1 MLNTM
6 IVLKM
11 KNCTYDDWKKAFDAD
26 AEMQA
31 EFMRETIVS
40 KWMSRQ
46 RIVSAD
52 VFAPEKM
59 QQLMS
64 APEFKQLEEEM
75 GLEHAVYFLRLTP
88 TISTRYLL
96 GSSPSGS
103 RSLPKSKTK
112 LV

>member
-1 MLNTM
+1 
-6 IVLKM
+6 M

-31 EFMRETIVS
+31 EFMRETIVG
-40 KWMSRQ
+40 KVDEQ
-46 RIVSAD
+46 TAIVSAD

-75 GLEHAVYFLRLTP
+75 GLEHSVYFLQPAP
-88 TISTRYLL
+88 TA
-96 GSSPSGS
+96 
-103 RSLPKSKTK
+103 
-112 LV
+112 

>member
-31 EFMRETIVS
+31 AFMRETIVGKVDEHTS
-40 KWMSRQ
+40 
-46 RIVSAD
+46 IVSAD

-75 GLEHAVYFLRLTP
+75 GLEHAVYFLQPAP
-88 TISTRYLL
+88 TA
-96 GSSPSGS
+96 
-103 RSLPKSKTK
+103 
-112 LV
+112 

>member
-1 MLNTM
+1 M

-11 KNCTYDDWKKAFDAD
+11 QNCTYDDRKKAFDAD

-31 EFMRETIVS
+31 ELMRQTIVG
-40 KWMSRQ
+40 KVDEQ
-46 RIVSAD
+46 TAIVSVD

-75 GLEHAVYFLRLTP
+75 GLEHAVYFLQPAP
-88 TISTRYLL
+88 TA
-96 GSSPSGS
+96 
-103 RSLPKSKTK
+103 
-112 LV
+112 

>member
-11 KNCTYDDWKKAFDAD
+11 KNCTYDDWKKAFDTD

-31 EFMRETIVS
+31 EFMRETIVG
-40 KWMSRQ
+40 KVDEQ
-46 RIVSAD
+46 TAIVSAD

-75 GLEHAVYFLRLTP
+75 GLEHTVYFLQPAP
-88 TISTRYLL
+88 TA
-96 GSSPSGS
+96 
-103 RSLPKSKTK
+103 
-112 LV
+112 

>member
-11 KNCTYDDWKKAFDAD
+11 KNCTYDDWEKAFDAD

-31 EFMRETIVS
+31 EFMRETIVG
-40 KWMSRQ
+40 KVDEQ
-46 RIVSAD
+46 TAIVSAD

-64 APEFKQLEEEM
+64 APEFKQLEEEISM
-75 GLEHAVYFLRLTP
+75 LKTSVNDDRKGS
-88 TISTRYLL
+88 TIS
-96 GSSPSGS
+96 SM
-103 RSLPKSKTK
+103 SKE
-112 LV
+112 L

>member
-31 EFMRETIVS
+31 ECMRETIVG
-40 KWMSRQ
+40 KVDEQ
-46 RIVSAD
+46 TALVSAD

-59 QQLMS
+59 QQLIS
-64 APEFKQLEEEM
+64 TLEFRQLEAEM
-75 GLEHAVYFLRLTP
+75 GLEHTVYFLQPAP
-88 TISTRYLL
+88 TA
-96 GSSPSGS
+96 
-103 RSLPKSKTK
+103 
-112 LV
+112 

>member
-31 EFMRETIVS
+31 EFMRETIVG
-40 KWMSRQ
+40 KVDEQ
-46 RIVSAD
+46 TAIVSSD

-64 APEFKQLEEEM
+64 DPEFKQLEEEM
-75 GLEHAVYFLRLTP
+75 DLEHTVYFLQPAP
-88 TISTRYLL
+88 TA
-96 GSSPSGS
+96 
-103 RSLPKSKTK
+103 
-112 LV
+112 

>member
-31 EFMRETIVS
+31 EFVRETIVG
-40 KWMSRQ
+40 KVDEQ
-46 RIVSAD
+46 TAIVSAD
-52 VFAPEKM
+52 VFATEKM

-64 APEFKQLEEEM
+64 APDFK
-75 GLEHAVYFLRLTP
+75 
-88 TISTRYLL
+88 
-96 GSSPSGS
+96 
-103 RSLPKSKTK
+103 
-112 LV
+112 

>member
-11 KNCTYDDWKKAFDAD
+11 KNCTYDDWKKAFDTD

-31 EFMRETIVS
+31 EFMRETIVG
-40 KWMSRQ
+40 KVDEQ
-46 RIVSAD
+46 TAIVSAD
-52 VFAPEKM
+52 VFATEKM

-75 GLEHAVYFLRLTP
+75 GLEHAVYFLQPAP
-88 TISTRYLL
+88 TA
-96 GSSPSGS
+96 
-103 RSLPKSKTK
+103 
-112 LV
+112 

>member
-6 IVLKM
+6 ILLKM
-11 KNCTYDDWKKAFDAD
+11 KNWTYDDCKKAFDAD

-31 EFMRETIVS
+31 EFMWETIVG
-40 KWMSRQ
+40 KVDEQ
-46 RIVSAD
+46 TAIVSAD

-75 GLEHAVYFLRLTP
+75 GLEHTVYFLQRAP
-88 TISTRYLL
+88 TA
-96 GSSPSGS
+96 
-103 RSLPKSKTK
+103 
-112 LV
+112 

>member
-11 KNCTYDDWKKAFDAD
+11 KNWTYDEWKKAFDAD

-31 EFMRETIVS
+31 EFMRETIVG
-40 KWMSRQ
+40 KVDEQ
-46 RIVSAD
+46 TAIVSAD
-52 VFAPEKM
+52 VFATEKM

-75 GLEHAVYFLRLTP
+75 GLEHAVYFLQPAP
-88 TISTRYLL
+88 TA
-96 GSSPSGS
+96 
-103 RSLPKSKTK
+103 
-112 LV
+112 